1 MSQNAVLNACYKN
14 RYDRAVPGPGPW
26 KRISMLSGKQAKGPV
41 ISCLEKYKGSAPGW
55 YRFLSPNPI
64 KLKGKTVKIKRKY
77 LKKKAKV
84 IKRAKAL
91 RVNKARGK
99 VTYRLTGVKK
109 AKFKKYFKVS
119 KKTGNIT
126 VSKKLKKGTYKLK
139 ISAMAAGNN
148 WYNKATTG
156 AKVIVK
162 VK

>member
-1 MSQNAVLNACYKN
+1 M
-14 RYDRAVPGPGPW
+14 
-26 KRISMLSGKQAKGPV
+26 
-41 ISCLEKYKGSAPGW
+41 
-55 YRFLSPNPI
+55 
-64 KLKGKTVKIKRKY
+64 
-77 LKKKAKV
+77 
-84 IKRAKAL
+84 
-91 RVNKARGK
+91 NKARGK